1 MKKYLQAC
9 EIGGSIYGKK
19 QTIDVK
25 IASTSD
31 NKQLNDDGGMD
42 NWSRLYRKQAR
53 ILSKFFRRKQ

>member
-19 QTIDVK
+19 QAIDVK
-25 IASTSD
+25 LTSTSD
-31 NKQLNDDGGMD
+31 DKQLDDDSGID

-53 ILSKFFRRKQ
+53 ILSKVFRRK